1 MRKSGTQAA
10 TETGN
15 GGVLFTGLLLQT
27 FSAYSPT
34 QGGTTHSGLGSPI
47 PVISKKMSP
56 ACLQASLVEADVLF
70 CFFSTEI
77 SFFQKVLPK
86 KVASTVLNSWWEH
99 KGRATWSKSN
109 SIQLCV
115 CEHSPCPNNV
125 TRGYL
130 SKRNQSPFKTCMQ
143 MRSVSILLAKTV
155 SKTNIHEG
163 GNQKQNKNKLKS
175 LTAREQGSEIKDKR
189 QEEAPYSYCL
199 SSRTQYGERSW
210 TEVGKGDHSL
220 GREGTWSP

>member
-70 CFFSTEI
+70 CFVFSQLKFPLFRR
-77 SFFQKVLPK
+77 SYLK
-86 KVASTVLNSWWEH
+86 KWPAH

-115 CEHSPCPNNV
+115 CEHSPYPNNV

-155 SKTNIHEG
+155 SKTNMPLRWQPKTK
-163 GNQKQNKNKLKS
+163 QKQ
-175 LTAREQGSEIKDKR
+175 
-189 QEEAPYSYCL
+189 
-199 SSRTQYGERSW
+199 TQVTNG
-210 TEVGKGDHSL
+210 
-220 GREGTWSP
+220 